1 MMPGQ
6 GFLRKTLLMLGD
18 THEDDTFTH
27 LILSAPTV
35 DISNLNTSKLTDED
49 NVEVFK
55 QNVLISSKNM
65 FTVAQDALI
74 RHPQLKKIILMEH
87 APRYD
92 GAHVDPTQL
101 KPKLAKL
108 ANNIYTQLWHSSA
121 LKEKIIVASHN
132 LDCSD
137 DLFTAWYT
145 DVKTGRNDGVHM
157 YGSHGKM
164 AYTKSLVQMFKKFL
178 PSQSG
183 TASPTLSQSSSVF
196 HSPCPQTQYQNTQI
210 QGKSRNFGQEPQSNI
225 YTVPVSNQFD
235 VLGNC

>member
-1 MMPGQ
+1 MESKSRIRTTKAYSSVNDARARFPKKN
-6 GFLRKTLLMLGD
+6 FADVTEAALGD

-27 LILSAPTV
+27 LVQSAPTV

-108 ANNIYTQLWHSSA
+108 ANDIYAQLWHSSA

-137 DLFTAWYT
+137 DLFKCSKSSSPLSLGLPCRSHLLYSTLPVRKPSIRTLKFKESQDILVRSLRVIYT
-145 DVKTGRNDGVHM
+145 
-157 YGSHGKM
+157 
-164 AYTKSLVQMFKKFL
+164 Q
-178 PSQSG
+178 SQSAISLTSWE
-183 TASPTLSQSSSVF
+183 TARLYRDGSSR
-196 HSPCPQTQYQNTQI
+196 I
-210 QGKSRNFGQEPQSNI
+210 
-225 YTVPVSNQFD
+225 
-235 VLGNC
+235 